1 MSNFGGPTF
10 VSNVVSQW
18 GVPPVLNWTEQLV
31 LLSNDGRSSTLALPG
46 NTMTKLN
53 QLGSYVKPPTGRQ
66 EVYTVGIKLTRD
78 VSVLQPSAA
87 NPKPRIT
94 LNLEGKFP
102 KGVSD
107 TDVTDAI
114 YDLYTLLSQGKVHK
128 TLFVDGVAVRP

>member
-18 GVPPVLNWTEQLV
+18 GVPPVINWGEQLV
-31 LLSNDGRSSTLALPG
+31 LLSNDGRNSTLALPG

-66 EVYTVGIKLTRD
+66 EVYTVGLKLTRD
-78 VSVLQPSAA
+78 VVVATPSPN
-87 NPKPRIT
+87 NPRPRIT
-94 LNLEGKFP
+94 INLEGKFP

-107 TDVTDAI
+107 TDITDAV